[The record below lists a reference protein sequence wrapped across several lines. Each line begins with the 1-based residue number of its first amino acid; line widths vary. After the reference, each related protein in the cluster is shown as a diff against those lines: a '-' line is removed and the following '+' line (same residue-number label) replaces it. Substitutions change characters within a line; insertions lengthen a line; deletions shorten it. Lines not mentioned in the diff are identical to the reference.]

1 MLIGKVFRAGVPRF
15 IEKEIYIM
23 SSLNVIATGKV
34 DVVSVSNVAA
44 DEMRQIK
51 QFDRTSN
58 KETDT
63 PVLVD
68 GKPVFR
74 VPRTVALRQ
83 DGEVISNVSIRVH
96 QPSDITALKPYM
108 LVNPR
113 FTSYV
118 RDGFV
123 SWSITA
129 DAIQEV
135 K

>member
-1 MLIGKVFRAGVPRF
+1 
-15 IEKEIYIM
+15 M
-23 SSLNVIATGKV
+23 SLLNVIATGKV
-34 DVVSVSNVAA
+34 DVVSVSNIAA
-44 DEMRQIK
+44 DEMRQIM
-51 QFDRTSN
+51 QFDRASN

-63 PVLVD
+63 PALVD

-96 QPSDITALKPYM
+96 QPSDIAALKPYA

-123 SWSITA
+123 AWSITA

>member
-15 IEKEIYIM
+15 IEKDRYIM
-23 SSLNVIATGKV
+23 SSLNRA
-34 DVVSVSNVAA
+34 
-44 DEMRQIK
+44 
-51 QFDRTSN
+51 SN
-58 KETDT
+58 KETDA
-63 PVLVD
+63 PALVD

-96 QPSDITALKPYM
+96 QPSNITALKPYM